1 MSQRERRVLILGAT
15 GSIGRQAADVIEHLN
30 GLYRAGAFPHATRV
44 VGLAARRS
52 AADLFSMAQRL
63 ACGDLAL
70 VEAGEAG
77 APPGVRVRTGPD
89 AAERLVREVEA
100 DVVLAA
106 MVGAAGLPAAL
117 AAAQLGRDIALANK
131 ETLVAGGAL
140 VVPAARASGAR
151 LLPVDSEHA
160 GIWQCLGAGRAPPIA
175 LGPEIARVVLT
186 ASGGPFRTTPLEA
199 MRNATLD
206 QALDHPTW
214 RMGRKVTIDSAS
226 LMNKGL
232 ELIEAHWLFGLE
244 PARLGA
250 VVHPQSIVHAMVERV
265 DGSII
270 AQLAAAD
277 MRGPIQHAIA
287 WPAMAPSTPRR
298 LDPASLGSL
307 TFEPVDPRRFPAV
320 GLALRAIEMGGSAG
334 AVLNAANEEAVEA
347 FVQGRIRFTRIAELV
362 EAALDAASAGS
373 ADTLSAVLSAEAQA
387 RRCVRERAEG

>member
-1 MSQRERRVLILGAT
+1 M
-15 GSIGRQAADVIEHLN
+15 
-30 GLYRAGAFPHATRV
+30 
-44 VGLAARRS
+44 
-52 AADLFSMAQRL
+52 
-63 ACGDLAL
+63 
-70 VEAGEAG
+70 
-77 APPGVRVRTGPD
+77 
-89 AAERLVREVEA
+89 
-100 DVVLAA
+100 
-106 MVGAAGLPAAL
+106 
-117 AAAQLGRDIALANK
+117 
-131 ETLVAGGAL
+131 
-140 VVPAARASGAR
+140 
-151 LLPVDSEHA
+151 
-160 GIWQCLGAGRAPPIA
+160 
-175 LGPEIARVVLT
+175 LT

-287 WPAMAPSTPRR
+287 WPAMAPSPPRR

-347 FVQGRIRFTRIAELV
+347 FVQGRIRFTRIPELV
-362 EAALDAASAGS
+362 EAALDAAPSGS
-373 ADTLSAVLSAEAQA
+373 ADTLPAVLSAEAKA
-387 RRCVRERAEG
+387 RRCVRELAEG